1 MKSISL
7 LTIFLCSFFYQ
18 AHCQSSTYEI
28 PIYFNQYFNDP
39 QVNSN
44 NFRQDDKAVFS
55 LGHKRNTNNFGGVT
69 TSIFSLQYKLKEKS
83 EKGKSVIGCQ
93 FMGDKEGFLIRRNRF
108 LASYARH
115 LKMSSTFNVAGGLAL
130 GFYNFLIKGDGSYQG
145 SSAFAFDA
153 AFLLKVYSGHSN
165 FQFSVNQATNSSIT
179 PVQQDII
186 LGRSYNL
193 FASHRFVVGRQL
205 EITPNVMNRYSKEQ
219 SAPLSGYLFGGG
231 SQFLFSS
238 IFMTGLNYEHKNG
251 FNFSAGFKKIKI
263 LNSELEF
270 DLSYFVPNS
279 TNTGSNIQ
287 TFELFVRYLLNVK
300 NK

>member
-7 LTIFLCSFFYQ
+7 SIAFLFAFLFQ
-18 AHCQSSTYEI
+18 LHCQNSTFER

-39 QVNSN
+39 QINSN
-44 NFRQDDKAVFS
+44 NFRPADKAIFS
-55 LGHKRNTNNFGGVT
+55 LGHRRNTNDFGGVT
-69 TSIFSLQYKLKEKS
+69 TSIFSLQYKLGKNTK
-83 EKGKSVIGCQ
+83 KGHSVIGCQ
-93 FMGDKEGFLIRRNRF
+93 LMGDKEGFLIRRNRF
-108 LASYARH
+108 LGSYAKH

-130 GFYNFLIKGDGSYQG
+130 GFYNFLIKGDGTYEG

-153 AFLLKVYSGHSN
+153 AFLLKLYTDHFNV
-165 FQFSVNQATNSSIT
+165 QLSVNQATNSNIT
-179 PVQQDII
+179 PVTQEII
-186 LGRSYNL
+186 LARTFNL
-193 FASHRFVVGRQL
+193 FASHRFVVNHQL
-205 EITPNVMNRYSKEQ
+205 EITPNFMNRYSIED
-219 SAPLSGYLFGGG
+219 SSPLSGYLFGGG

-279 TNTGSNIQ
+279 TNKGSNIQ